1 LNTPTEGPL
10 IQKTADMLAKIF
22 DWNIRWAGAA
32 KDEGNIIHLGT
43 DNT

>member
-1 LNTPTEGPL
+1 
-10 IQKTADMLAKIF
+10 MLAKIF

-32 KDEGNIIHLGT
+32 KGEDNIIHLGT